1 MSEKRK
7 LPDWFFVVLAVVCVA
22 WVVLLVCVSPA
33 FADDFTPDD
42 VTYLE
47 HDTLDLDVGDT
58 VQPYFTTDDVA
69 KLLAAVQA
77 TPPADNDENSVE
89 DLPDTVESNGESLR
103 VTSLNDAVTP
113 DSSSLP
119 GLVTAVLGEYT
130 PRTQTVTTYLF
141 DGTTLMTVEPVPGI
155 AGLDWYWI
163 GGLFLFALVLWS
175 FFRFLGVIFK
185 HG

>member
-22 WVVLLVCVSPA
+22 WVVLLVCVSPV
-33 FADDFTPDD
+33 FADDFTPDE
-42 VTYLE
+42 VTYTE
-47 HDTLDLDVGDT
+47 HDTLDMDVGDT
-58 VQPYFTTDDVA
+58 VQPYFTADDVA
-69 KLLAAVQA
+69 QLLTAMQAAPSDA
-77 TPPADNDENSVE
+77 PTA

-103 VTSLNDAVTP
+103 VTSLNDTVTP

-175 FFRFLGVIFK
+175 FFRFLGVVFK

>member
-7 LPDWFFVVLAVVCVA
+7 LPDWFIVLLVISCVA
-22 WVVLLVCVSPA
+22 WVVLLICTVPA

-42 VTYLE
+42 VTYPE
-47 HDTLDLDVGDT
+47 HETLNIADGAEVGNGNAF
-58 VQPYFTTDDVA
+58 FTADDVA
-69 KLLAAVQA
+69 QLLTA
-77 TPPADNDENSVE
+77 S
-89 DLPDTVESNGESLR
+89 LPDG
-103 VTSLNDAVTP
+103 TSDAVYAVTVSDLDTASTP
-113 DSSSLP
+113 ASGSLP
-119 GLVTAVLGEYT
+119 ALVSAVLGEYN
-130 PRTQTVTTYLF
+130 PRTQTVTTYLY
-141 DGTTLMTVEPVPGI
+141 DGSTVTAVEPVPGI